1 MRIAMSVLIA
11 ACAVFGGCVRTL
23 NQAPVHV
30 ASPVDTVQGAPNL
43 SRDGRFYFSGQ
54 PDEAS
59 LRELSSR
66 GVVKVINLRTEGEME
81 ERVDFDEAALLE
93 ELDVVY
99 VHMPLPREN
108 RDEWLEEFTK
118 ELGQTRGPVLIH
130 CGSSSRVG
138 GVWGRYLRLE
148 RGFNRE
154 DALLRARAAG
164 LTSESLAEWVAE
176 PAPAKAYR

>member
-1 MRIAMSVLIA
+1 MRIAIPFLFA
-11 ACAVFGGCVRTL
+11 AFVALTGCVRTL
-23 NQAPVHV
+23 NQAPVHI
-30 ASPVDTVQGAPNL
+30 AAPVESIEGAPNL

-66 GVVKVINLRTEGEME
+66 GVVKVINLRTEAEME
-81 ERVDFDEAALLE
+81 ERVDFDEAALLQ

-99 VHMPLPREN
+99 VHLPLPREN

-148 RGFNRE
+148 RGFNRD

-164 LTSESLAEWVAE
+164 LNSEGLADWVAS
-176 PAPAKAYR
+176 PAPVEAYR